1 MSRRR
6 ISLAAFVVVGLV
18 VAVLL
23 VVFVSP
29 HADANPDGLAKV
41 SAETGIDRS
50 ELPSAADG
58 SPLAGYAVKSVDH
71 DAIGKGLA
79 GVIGIVVT
87 FVVVAGALW
96 LVRRRR
102 TTPTAETPVA

>member
-6 ISLAAFVVVGLV
+6 ISLAAFVVVGLAI
-18 VAVLL
+18 AVLL
-23 VVFVSP
+23 VVVVSP
-29 HADANPDGLAKV
+29 YADSNPDGLAKV

-50 ELPSAADG
+50 ALPSAVDG
-58 SPLAGYAVKSVDH
+58 SPLAGYGVKSVDH
-71 DAIGKGLA
+71 AAISRGLA

-102 TTPTAETPVA
+102 TTPAAETPVA